1 MASSRSL
8 LSSAC
13 FSADVY
19 KRQAK
24 SGSLDFKA
32 AMDKKDEIDIIGQF
46 GVGFYSAFM
55 VSDKVSVV
63 SKAYGS
69 DEAYEWES
77 TGADGYTIK
86 EAEKADNGTEITLH
100 LKEDTE
106 DEKYGD
112 YLNEYTIRTLIRK
125 YSDLSLIHI

>member
-1 MASSRSL
+1 
-8 LSSAC
+8 
-13 FSADVY
+13 
-19 KRQAK
+19 
-24 SGSLDFKA
+24 
-32 AMDKKDEIDIIGQF
+32 MDKKDEIDIIGQF

-86 EAEKADNGTEITLH
+86 RGGEG
-100 LKEDTE
+100 
-106 DEKYGD
+106 
-112 YLNEYTIRTLIRK
+112 
-125 YSDLSLIHI
+125 